1 MLELKDII
9 AIYNA
14 AISAIE
20 GEIERARL
28 RKRHARR
35 LVVKRTRQTGQL
47 RPTELL
53 RIEYNNVSLELE
65 AWERR
70 LKTAIQRR
78 EDAKQE
84 LSYYKVGGSY

>member
-53 RIEYNNVSLELE
+53 RIEYNNASLELE

-84 LSYYKVGGSY
+84 LSYYKVGGSC

>member
-84 LSYYKVGGSY
+84 LSYYKVGGSC